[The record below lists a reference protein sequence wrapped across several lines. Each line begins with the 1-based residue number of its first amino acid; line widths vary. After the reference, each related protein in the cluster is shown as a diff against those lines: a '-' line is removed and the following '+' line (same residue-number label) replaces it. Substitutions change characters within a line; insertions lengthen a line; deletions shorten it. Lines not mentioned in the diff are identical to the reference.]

1 MQVYSSIS
9 LTEMGG
15 VFKNSLVSDEQT
27 FGHNGQVSCVYM
39 NLINTAAELP
49 PATRDKFG

>member
-1 MQVYSSIS
+1 VYI
-9 LTEMGG
+9 
-15 VFKNSLVSDEQT
+15 
-27 FGHNGQVSCVYM
+27 